1 MSSKKTIIE
10 CRDMCKSYQTGKE
23 MVPVLNNLNI
33 EIYEGDFTVIM
44 GNSGSGKST
53 FLYSVSGLDN
63 VTGGKVIYDGKEVQD
78 LKEKQMVEF
87 RRKEIGFV
95 FQAICLVPNF
105 TVMENVSVPGFLCEK
120 NKRKVVDRASRLL
133 EMMELKSEM
142 KRLPSQISGGQQ
154 QKVAIARGLINSPR
168 ILFADEPTGALN
180 SKQGENVLDVMTR
193 LNEQGQSIVMV
204 THDIKAAC
212 RANRILFLRDGVI
225 DGVLELSLYTP
236 EDEDRREQ
244 EIYEFIKK
252 RGW

>member
-1 MSSKKTIIE
+1 
-10 CRDMCKSYQTGKE
+10 
-23 MVPVLNNLNI
+23 
-33 EIYEGDFTVIM
+33 
-44 GNSGSGKST
+44 
-53 FLYSVSGLDN
+53 
-63 VTGGKVIYDGKEVQD
+63 
-78 LKEKQMVEF
+78 
-87 RRKEIGFV
+87 
-95 FQAICLVPNF
+95 
-105 TVMENVSVPGFLCEK
+105 MENVSVPGFLCEK